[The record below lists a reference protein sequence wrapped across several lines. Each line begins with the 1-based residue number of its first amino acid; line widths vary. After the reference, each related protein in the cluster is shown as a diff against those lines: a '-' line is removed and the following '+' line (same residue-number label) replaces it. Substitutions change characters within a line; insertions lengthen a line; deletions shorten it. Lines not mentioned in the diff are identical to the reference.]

1 MAQLKPAERAAA
13 ALLEHKEAIAR
24 AVTAQLFDE
33 MPGLWEKYGQRGW
46 DKCLQDMRHTVD
58 HLAPAVELE
67 SPAMFARFAEWC
79 DTVLRSR
86 NVPTDELVRCLE
98 LMRGDAAG
106 RMPAEQAGAVAASL
120 DAGLQALRGPRE
132 EAA

>member
-1 MAQLKPAERAAA
+1 MAQLSPAEHAAA
-13 ALLEHKEAIAR
+13 ALLEHREAIAR
-24 AVTAQLFDE
+24 AVTVRLFEE
-33 MPGLWEKYGQRGW
+33 MPHLLDKYGQRGW

-67 SPAMFARFAEWC
+67 SPPMFARFAAWC
-79 DTVLRSR
+79 DSVLRAR

-98 LMRGDAAG
+98 LMREDVAG
-106 RMPAEQAGAVAASL
+106 RMPADESRAVAASL
-120 DAGLQALRGPRE
+120 HAGLRALRGAPS

>member
-1 MAQLKPAERAAA
+1 MAQLTHAERAAA

-24 AVTAQLFDE
+24 AVTARLFDE
-33 MPGLWEKYGQRGW
+33 MPGLREKYGQRGW

-79 DTVLRSR
+79 DSVLRSR
-86 NVPTDELVRCLE
+86 NVLTRELVRCLE
-98 LMRGDAAG
+98 LMRGDAGG
-106 RMPAEQAGAVAASL
+106 RMPAEEAGAVAASL
-120 DAGLQALRGPRE
+120 DAGLRALRGPRE